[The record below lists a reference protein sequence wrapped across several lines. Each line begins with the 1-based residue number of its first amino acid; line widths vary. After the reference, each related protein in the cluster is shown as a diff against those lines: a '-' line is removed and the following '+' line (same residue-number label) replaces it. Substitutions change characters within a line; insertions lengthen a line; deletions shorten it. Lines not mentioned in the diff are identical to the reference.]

1 MHDDINIFQNKQF
14 TVIISYIQGE
24 IVRLQHELKKTKN
37 NVYQKASSVK
47 SNVKGKSWEKPH
59 SDAITDDQNKNG
71 VQLLRVSSIS

>member
-1 MHDDINIFQNKQF
+1 MILFR
-14 TVIISYIQGE
+14 

-59 SDAITDDQNKNG
+59 GDAITDDQNKNG
-71 VQLLRVSSIS
+71 VCLWHHAFNNGLSEKGPTI